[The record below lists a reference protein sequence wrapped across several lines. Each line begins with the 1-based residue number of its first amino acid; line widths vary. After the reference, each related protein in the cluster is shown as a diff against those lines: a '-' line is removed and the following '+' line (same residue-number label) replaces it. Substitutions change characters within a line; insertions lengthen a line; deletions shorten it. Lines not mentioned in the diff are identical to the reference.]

1 MSKALENNKQWIE
14 ETWSKVDKKFSQVTI
29 RSRHKL
35 PYGTV
40 KGEHDDCSIKNI
52 NGWTNGFWGGLNW
65 LLYVGT
71 KNEEYKLTAL
81 CSEKIMD
88 MALGNFKELFHDVGF
103 MWHILAGT
111 NYRLTGDM
119 AACNKNLFAAASLF
133 SRYNID
139 GEYIRAWNEDFAEK
153 WTIIDCMM
161 NLPLLYWADKEIGD
175 DRFSK
180 VAMKHADMTLR
191 DHIREDGS
199 VIHIVEHDKKTGEKI
214 MVHAGQGYSDTS
226 CWSRGQAWA
235 VYGFVLSYIYTKKK
249 EYMEAAIKTADYFIQ
264 HCEKTGYLPVI
275 DFLAPEEPVY
285 YDSTAG
291 VCTACG
297 LLELAKIVENT
308 EAEKYQDAAIRILKA
323 IDAKFC
329 DYSEQTD
336 SIVTMGSARY
346 PRNEEELQI
355 IHVPIIYGDF
365 FFVEALLKLKEV
377 DFLIW

>member
-1 MSKALENNKQWIE
+1 MSKVLEDNKLWID
-14 ETWSKVDKKFSQVTI
+14 ETWSKIDKKFSQVTI
-29 RSRHKL
+29 RSRYKL

-40 KGEHDDCSIKNI
+40 DGVHDDCSVRNI
-52 NGWTNGFWGGLNW
+52 NGWTNGFWGALNW

-71 KNEEYKLTAL
+71 GNEEYKTTAL

-88 MALGNFKELFHDVGF
+88 KALGNYKELFHDVGF
-103 MWHILAGT
+103 MWHILAGA

-119 AACNKNLFAAASLF
+119 TACNKNLFAAASLF
-133 SRYNID
+133 SRYNVD
-139 GEYIRAWNEDFAEK
+139 GGYIRAWNEKFAET

-180 VAMKHADMTLR
+180 IAIRHADMTLR
-191 DHIREDGS
+191 DHVREDGS
-199 VIHIVEHDKKTGEKI
+199 VIHIVEHDKLTGEKVK
-214 MVHAGQGYSDTS
+214 VHAGQGYSDTS

-235 VYGFVLSYIYTKKK
+235 VYGMVLSYIHTKK
-249 EYMEAAIKTADYFIQ
+249 ERYLEAAIQTADYFIS
-264 HCEKTGYLPVI
+264 HCEKTAYLPVI
-275 DFLAPEEPVY
+275 DFMAPEKPVY

-297 LLELAKIVENT
+297 LLELAKIVEDN
-308 EAEKYQDAAIRILKA
+308 EAEKYREAAIRILKA
-323 IDAKFC
+323 IDTEFC